1 MVASKLTNVP
11 GSSLCFKQSVVTYSN
26 EAKMQLLNVKQETL
40 EQFGAVSE
48 QTANEMLDGILK
60 LSKSE
65 YAISITG
72 IAGPGGGS
80 AEKPV
85 GLVYIGVSFNGN
97 NEVNKFQFLGTRQD
111 IRERATN
118 VALDSIRRIIV
129 KTRNRKITKTVER
142 L

>member
-1 MVASKLTNVP
+1 
-11 GSSLCFKQSVVTYSN
+11 
-26 EAKMQLLNVKQETL
+26 MQLLEVKQETL

-48 QTANEMLDGILK
+48 QTANEMLNGIIS

-80 AEKPV
+80 NEKPV

-111 IRERATN
+111 VRERATN
-118 VALDSIRRIIV
+118 VALDSIRRLIL
-129 KTRNRKITKTVER
+129 KTRNKKITKAVEK
-142 L
+142 

>member
-11 GSSLCFKQSVVTYSN
+11 GSSMCFKQSVVTYSN

-80 AEKPV
+80 SEKPV

-118 VALDSIRRIIV
+118 VSLDSIRRVIV
-129 KTRNRKITKTVER
+129 KTRNKKITK
-142 L
+142 